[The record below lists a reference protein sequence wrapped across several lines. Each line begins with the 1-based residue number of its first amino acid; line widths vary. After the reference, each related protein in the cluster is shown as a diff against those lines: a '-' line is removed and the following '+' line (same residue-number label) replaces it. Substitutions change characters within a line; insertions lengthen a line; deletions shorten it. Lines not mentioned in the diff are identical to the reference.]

1 MITSKKTCKMM
12 TVFKMESKGKRRPNL
27 YFDSVMIYIRL
38 QIPVNAEGL
47 NCKPLRWKNNSL
59 NHFVIIVNILE
70 EELELTI
77 L

>member
-1 MITSKKTCKMM
+1 MITAKKASKNR
-12 TVFKMESKGKRRPNL
+12 TVFKMESKGKRKPNL
-27 YFDSVMIYIRL
+27 YFDSVSIYIRL

-47 NCKPLRWKNNSL
+47 NCKPFRWKNNSL
-59 NHFVIIVNILE
+59 NHFVIIVNILG